1 MCTCTCKTGALL
13 LHGGAVLSLAAWTYM
28 VQQSLCICVCG
39 QRARCSLFVC
49 MEPIQSVQDPI
60 AAGAICLPCCIT
72 GVPAAPQGACWGFA
86 PLLSC
91 CLASFPFLSLFFSL
105 PWQCRLVEKAK
116 QQVSEA
122 LQCKQTSSN
131 WTLTG
136 KISAAV
142 WPSQDVWAAR
152 KDCQAGEEPEGREEL
167 SSLTMTVFVRSRL
180 KLICELALK
189 C

>member
-13 LHGGAVLSLAAWTYM
+13 QHRGAVLSLAAWTYM

-39 QRARCSLFVC
+39 QRACCTLFVC
-49 MEPIQSVQDPI
+49 MEPIQRVEDHI
-60 AAGAICLPCCIT
+60 AAGAICLLCCIT
-72 GVPAAPQGACWGFA
+72 VVPAAPQGACWGFA

-91 CLASFPFLSLFFSL
+91 CLASFPLLSPFFSL

-116 QQVSEA
+116 QRVSEA

-136 KISAAV
+136 KISAAQCGHH
-142 WPSQDVWAAR
+142 S
-152 KDCQAGEEPEGREEL
+152 
-167 SSLTMTVFVRSRL
+167 M
-180 KLICELALK
+180 CELQGKTARQVKSLK
-189 C
+189 DQKNSVLWQWQCLWEVD